1 MDISKIGM
9 RGYKMNVEFIRASF
23 NLSYL
28 NVPCF
33 PVGQGETVSSI
44 IRIFNWGSTR
54 NFVDKDNI
62 SSPGFR

>member
-1 MDISKIGM
+1 
-9 RGYKMNVEFIRASF
+9 MNVEFIRASF